1 MTAPIGARVGGGRPL
16 GRDSDPGSDGRSDR
30 GAAAVLVA
38 LAALPILIGSAVL
51 GVDLARLQLSGQQA
65 QRAADSAALAGV
77 VFLPADPSRADGDA
91 RAAARANGIPP
102 ADVDVARVPGYPSRL
117 SVRVSVP
124 VKHGFGQLLG
134 VPTHTVSRLAIA
146 DFARPLVLGS
156 PCNVIGNEDMPGTG
170 GGPEQMAVSGAGC
183 RGGGR
188 LWTAIQGPDSNK
200 EHGDAVT
207 ARRCVWGPADN
218 TPDGCSQNGFGPSP
232 PGLNLDYRPGGYTY
246 VIRVTRPG
254 ILRLQGYDLGW
265 VATGSS
271 CTGVFNRAG
280 GLVSALAGADRVLT
294 NEYVDSAG
302 AASNARYA
310 QGPGPFCAG
319 DSQGVYPYDDDSKAA
334 LAMTTT
340 VTPRR
345 PGVSSWEPST
355 GAPLCPVTSYQGF
368 DGLTTTLATRL
379 RPGVGGVAGLA
390 LRRTFHRWAEIC
402 PATAVT
408 PGDYTVTV
416 TTGAGAGQNRYALR
430 GWLEGQTGGV
440 AVMAQER
447 LGAYINIASGTS
459 RFHLVRL
466 DSSAAGRTLEVGIF
480 DLGDAAGQIRL
491 TLLGPDSDVPFGR
504 CDVSGALVAA
514 AAPCSILTSRPV
526 SDSHWLRFRIPIPRD
541 YRCSFDD
548 DQSKCWVR
556 AQIWSSR
563 EQYDATTWTAK
574 MDGDPVRLVR

>member
-1 MTAPIGARVGGGRPL
+1 MIPFRDRRPVGPPGGRL
-16 GRDSDPGSDGRSDR
+16 GGRRAAWRETER

-38 LAALPILIGSAVL
+38 LATLPILIGSAVL

-77 VFLPADPSRADGDA
+77 VFLPADPSQADGAA
-91 RAAARANGIPP
+91 RAAARANGIP
-102 ADVDVARVPGYPSRL
+102 AANVDITRVPGFPSRL
-117 SVRVSVP
+117 SVRISVVVS
-124 VKHGFGQLLG
+124 HGFGQLLG
-134 VPTHTVSRLAIA
+134 VPSHTVSRLAIA

-156 PCNVIGNEDMPGTG
+156 PCNVIGNEDMPGAG
-170 GGPEQMAVSGAGC
+170 GGPGQSAVGGAAC

-207 ARRCVWGPADN
+207 AARCVWGPADN
-218 TPDGCSQNGFGPSP
+218 KPDGCTADGFGPKP
-232 PGLNLDYRPGGYTY
+232 PGRNLDFRPGGYTY
-246 VIRVTRPG
+246 VVRVTRPG
-254 ILRLQGYDLGW
+254 VLRLQGYDLGW
-265 VATGSS
+265 VATGST
-271 CTGVFNRAG
+271 CQGVLNRAG
-280 GLVSALAGADRVLT
+280 TLVSALVGADRVLT

-302 AASNARYA
+302 GTVNARYG
-310 QGPGPFCAG
+310 QGAGPFCAG
-319 DSQGVYPYDDDSKAA
+319 DSQGVYPYDDDSAAA
-334 LAMTTT
+334 LSMSTI

-345 PGVSSWEPST
+345 PGTSGWDPTT
-355 GAPLCPVTSYQGF
+355 GDPLCPASTYPGY
-368 DGLTTTLATRL
+368 DGLRTTLATRL
-379 RPGVGGVAGLA
+379 RAATGGAAGLA
-390 LRRTFHRWAEIC
+390 LRRTFHRWADIC
-402 PATAVT
+402 PGTAVT

-416 TTGAGAGQNRYALR
+416 TTGAGAGQNRYAIR

-447 LGAYINIASGTS
+447 LGAYVNLASGSS

-480 DLGDAAGQIRL
+480 DLGDAAAPINL
-491 TLLGPDSDVPFGR
+491 TLLGVDSDLPFGH
-504 CDVSGALVAA
+504 CDVSGALSVAA
-514 AAPCSILTSRPV
+514 DPCSIVTSRSV
-526 SDSHWLRFRIPIPRD
+526 SDSHWLRFRIPIPRG
-541 YRCSFDD
+541 YRCPSDD